1 MPKDSSQ
8 YIILLIDD
16 DQSILKLLSDF
27 ISDKGY
33 RVDTARHGGEA
44 LEKLSSHIYDLVIID
59 LNLPDMG
66 GIDIVKWINQH
77 SPETISIILSG
88 YATIEST
95 LEAISLG
102 AFDYLIKPV
111 QLAKLNIVLT
121 NGLEQRKMI
130 RQNKKLISDLQI
142 AKKNLEARVRQRTKE
157 LRKSHERFR
166 SLYDNAPD
174 VYYTVDTGGMI
185 IDCNKMASEFFGY
198 SKHKL
203 IGKHLLD
210 LYTSENFE
218 LISSLVPTV
227 DGQGGKIRHQ
237 EVQVKRADG
246 RVADVELNT
255 NLLRDESGKVI
266 GALTLQRDIT
276 ARKRA
281 DEALR
286 ESEERYRTIFQSA
299 EVSLWEIDYTALK
312 SAIAELKESGI
323 EDLRAYLEK
332 KPDIAH
338 KMADMIKIVDVNDAT
353 VKMFDAQ
360 TKEELLGSFTEI
372 LVPETMPVFC
382 EYLMALAEGA
392 NVFESEAILRTLKG
406 DVIYGLLYVAIPPG
420 EAKFQNLLL
429 SMVNITTRKEA
440 EEEKDS
446 LFNKLHELNKKL
458 ESLAI
463 TDGLTQLYNHRF
475 FMESLSR
482 EFGRARRGSGA
493 LACLMADIDDFKKF
507 NDNYGH
513 QKGDEI
519 LFRVASIL
527 QGSRRG
533 SDVVARYGGEE
544 FVLLLPDT
552 GLDQAVK
559 LAKKLRKKVEQTSIK
574 SEKNEKLNV
583 TISIGAFAYT
593 DNNIKDYRELLNK
606 VDQALYLAKEKGK
619 NRVCTLEDK
628 GTAST

>member
-157 LRKSHERFR
+157 LRKSQERFR

-203 IGKHLLD
+203 IGKHLL
-210 LYTSENFE
+210 E

>member
-33 RVDTARHGGEA
+33 RVDTARRGGEA

-121 NGLEQRKMI
+121 NGLKQRKMI

-157 LRKSHERFR
+157 LRKSQERFR

-246 RVADVELNT
+246 SVADVELNT

-281 DEALR
+281 EEALR

-332 KPDIAH
+332 KPDIAY
-338 KMADMIKIVDVNDAT
+338 KMAGMIKIVDVNDAT

-360 TKEELLGSFTEI
+360 TREELLGSFAEI

-382 EYLMALAEGA
+382 EYLIALAEGA

-406 DVIYGLLYVAIPPG
+406 DVLYGLLYVAIPPG

-429 SMVNITTRKEA
+429 SMVDITTRKEA

-446 LFNKLHELNKKL
+446 LLNKLHELNKQL

-482 EFGRARRGSGA
+482 EFSRARRGSGA

-507 NDNYGH
+507 NDTYGH

-533 SDVVARYGGEE
+533 SDMVARYGGEE

-552 GLDQAVK
+552 KLDQAVK
-559 LAKKLRKKVEQTSIK
+559 LAEKLRKNVEQTSIK
-574 SEKNEKLNV
+574 SEKKEKLTV

-619 NRVCTLEDK
+619 NRVCAL
-628 GTAST
+628 